1 MKKYASMA
9 LWAALAALLLAF
21 ATEAL
26 GRLSAVQALAFCA
39 QQPARFAYNAFLIFA
54 TLSPAM
60 LFRRR
65 TAVFVLLCGLWLAV
79 GVTNAI
85 VIAFRSVPFSM
96 VDVLLL
102 PEAVKL
108 MGTYFTRGQAA
119 LLFAGAFVLV
129 ALVAALF
136 VRAKKQARVPA
147 KYSVPSV
154 ALLAFLAALSIFLGG
169 KTGWLDTEFENVIE
183 TYEHDGFAYCFLYT
197 FADLGM
203 EEPEDYSPQA
213 ADALADALEA
223 SPEPESA
230 LRPNIIFLQLESFM
244 DPDRL
249 VGVKTAQEAVP
260 TFTRLK
266 EEGPSGSLYMPMVG
280 GGTANCEFEVLTGMN
295 TDFFGVGEYP
305 YNTIVR
311 ETACE
316 SIAFNLKEY
325 GYSSHF
331 IHNFSGSFYSRHE
344 VLPQLGFDDYDSVEY
359 MPNVSLNALD
369 WPKDDVLAGEV
380 LRALDNT
387 PGRDFVFVTTMQGH
401 GPYPEE
407 PICETPIAV
416 EVNDERLNSASV
428 EYYVNQLCET
438 DAFVG
443 ELLAALEAQAEPTVV
458 LVYGDHL
465 PALSLEADMIAS
477 GDLFE
482 SEYALWANF
491 PLDAQDQD
499 MEAYRIAAYVMGL
512 FDLDAGYLTKLTQ
525 QSAQEADYLEQM
537 ELLQYDMLYGEGGA
551 FEGENPYQ
559 PTQMAMGLRPIR
571 ALRAYF
577 SGGDLVVEGEN
588 FTLSSQVFAGE
599 EALATEFVS
608 AGRLVVRDCA
618 LQAGESVRVCQ
629 VSREAIALSQT
640 EDVTIADS

>member
-1 MKKYASMA
+1 MKRYLRMI
-9 LWAALAALLLAF
+9 LWTALAALFLAF

-26 GRLSAVQALAFCA
+26 GRLSAAQALDFLLRA
-39 QQPARFAYNAFLIFA
+39 PARFLYNAFLIFA
-54 TLSPAM
+54 TLSAAA

-65 TAVFVLLCGLWLAV
+65 VAVFALICGLWLAV

-119 LLFAGAFVLV
+119 LLFAGAFILTAAV
-129 ALVAALF
+129 AVLF
-136 VRAKKQARVPA
+136 VRAKKQPRIPA
-147 KYSVPSV
+147 KYSVPCV
-154 ALLAFLAALSIFLGG
+154 AGLAFLVAVSMLAGG
-169 KTGWLDTEFENVIE
+169 RSGWLDTEFENVIE

-203 EEPEDYSPQA
+203 DEPEDYSPQA
-213 ADALADALEA
+213 AEAVADALEA
-223 SPEPESA
+223 SPEPQSG

-249 VGVKTAQEAVP
+249 VGVRTSEEAVP
-260 TFTRLK
+260 VFTRLRA
-266 EEGPSGSLYMPMVG
+266 EGPSGSLYMPMVG

-311 ETACE
+311 EVACE
-316 SIAFNLKEY
+316 SIAFNLREY
-325 GYSSHF
+325 GYSAHF

-359 MPNVSLNALD
+359 MPDVSLNALD
-369 WPKDDVLAGEV
+369 WPRDDVLAGEV
-380 LRALDNT
+380 LLALENT

-407 PICETPIAV
+407 PLGEASIAV
-416 EVNDERLNSASV
+416 EVDDGRLNPASV
-428 EYYVNQLCET
+428 EYYVNQLRET

-443 ELLAALEAQAEPTVV
+443 ELLAALEDRAEPTVV

-465 PALSLEADMIAS
+465 PALSLEADMIDS

-491 PLDAQDQD
+491 PLHAQDQD
-499 MEAYRIAAYVMGL
+499 MEAYQIAAYTMGL

-525 QSAQEADYLEQM
+525 QSAQDADYLERL
-537 ELLQYDMLYGEGGA
+537 ELLQYDMLYGDGGV
-551 FEGENPYQ
+551 FEGESPYQ
-559 PTQMAMGLRPIR
+559 PTQLTMGLRPIR
-571 ALRAYF
+571 ALRAFF

-588 FTLSSQVFAGE
+588 FTSSSQVFAGE
-599 EALATEFVS
+599 EALPTEFAS
-608 AGRLVVRDCA
+608 ASRLIVRDCA
-618 LQAGESVRVCQ
+618 LEAGERVHVRQ

-640 EDVTIADS
+640 DEVAISVQ